1 MNVSGESSLV
11 SSKLEFIDSEISKI
25 KELKGYTIDKRPK
38 NIYVEIELSSL
49 NYRKEKKLM
58 LSYDLEK
65 VLQKKFIH
73 LEQE

>member
-58 LSYDLEK
+58 LSYDLEQ
-65 VLQKKFIH
+65 VLQKKFTH